1 MVKLKTY
8 IDTLRQGWQAFSVK
22 AQKVNILGFVG
33 HMVSVV
39 MQKPCL
45 CSSRILFIKIV
56 IRPKLSNP
64 YFKGKT
70 QFCGKLDCPKYLIL
84 RQTKINT
91 KLNKIKFYCVSNLR
105 TGISRQRKRGLE
117 VAFLFQLHF
126 LYKKKIMVKYR

>member
-22 AQKVNILGFVG
+22 AQKVNILGFVV

-70 QFCGKLDCPKYLIL
+70 QFCGKLNCPKYLIL

-91 KLNKIKFYCVSNLR
+91 KLNKIMFYYVSNLR

-117 VAFLFQLHF
+117 WLFF
-126 LYKKKIMVKYR
+126 SNYISFIKKKLW